1 MKNNPDKKLV
11 QLYRI
16 NKENYTKK
24 GNMYL
29 FNAYKVMTEEQTVY
43 VFSKP
48 EFKDNKLTVKI
59 TAIPLQDYNVGTID
73 MEKIASKRVEV
84 KNDKFGKDLYEQ
96 WHKSLKLNEEIK
108 KLNLSYDFK
117 DKDKLASKDINDWD
131 FEKIKEHLIINNL
144 TNNYKIWKINKP
156 KNQKSKNL
164 TLYVYYKKD
173 DFESIISFKIVIK
186 GFLA

>member
-48 EFKDNKLTVKI
+48 EFKDNKLRVKI
-59 TAIPLQDYNVGTID
+59 TAIPLQDYNAGTID
-73 MEKIASKRVEV
+73 MEKIASKRV
-84 KNDKFGKDLYEQ
+84 
-96 WHKSLKLNEEIK
+96 
-108 KLNLSYDFK
+108 
-117 DKDKLASKDINDWD
+117 
-131 FEKIKEHLIINNL
+131 
-144 TNNYKIWKINKP
+144 
-156 KNQKSKNL
+156 
-164 TLYVYYKKD
+164 
-173 DFESIISFKIVIK
+173 
-186 GFLA
+186 